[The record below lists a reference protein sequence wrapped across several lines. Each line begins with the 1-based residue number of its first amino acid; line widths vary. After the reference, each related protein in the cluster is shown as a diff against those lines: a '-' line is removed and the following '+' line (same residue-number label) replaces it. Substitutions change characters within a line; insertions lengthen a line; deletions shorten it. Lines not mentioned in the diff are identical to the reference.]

1 MDQQVLLKLTETMDD
16 VKERVIRIEEGLKDV
31 HALKSDVSNLKVA
44 YSSVDSSTKSSH
56 KRLDELEKKVGQVL
70 FWVSTTVI
78 GALIV
83 GLIGL
88 AVFKK

>member
-1 MDQQVLLKLTETMDD
+1 MNDQILTKLTDTMDD

-31 HALKSDVSNLKVA
+31 HQVKADVNSLKVSQSKTEE
-44 YSSVDSSTKSSH
+44 SSKSAH

-70 FWVSTTVI
+70 FWGSTTVI
-78 GALIV
+78 GALVV
-83 GLIGL
+83 GLIGY